1 MDDAEHRIA
10 LLQNAAANRRL
21 RAAGIVVGASAPI
34 LLLAIGALGAY
45 LDAAMPVIVALLYAL
60 IAAPAGAGIA
70 VFGHVRRRASLR
82 MLEAAD
88 AKRLAPAR
96 LLR

>member
-10 LLQNAAANRRL
+10 LLESAAANRRL
-21 RAAGIVVGASAPI
+21 RATGIVVAASAPI
-34 LLLAIGALGAY
+34 AVVAIGALGAY
-45 LDAAMPVIVALLYAL
+45 LDAMMPVVVALLYAV